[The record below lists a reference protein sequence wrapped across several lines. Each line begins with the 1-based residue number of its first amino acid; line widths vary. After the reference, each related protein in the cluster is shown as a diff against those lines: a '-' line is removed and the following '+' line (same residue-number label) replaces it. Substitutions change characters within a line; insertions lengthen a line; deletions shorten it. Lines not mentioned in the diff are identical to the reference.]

1 MSCEECD
8 KIQDLAFDK
17 NISDTT
23 PIVYLRVSNSNMA
36 IVGCQKHCKELI
48 EKLRNGS

>member
-17 NISDTT
+17 NILIT
-23 PIVYLRVSNSNMA
+23 PMVYVRIGNSNVA
-36 IVGCQKHCKELI
+36 IVGCRKHCKELI
-48 EKLRNGS
+48 EKLR